1 MLQGAWTLAS
11 LAKIL
16 IIQKSKRTK
25 CYSPHP
31 YIKTHHG
38 PCRVIQ
44 NCFSIK
50 RKTTTTTTTTN
61 TQNREKWPSRVGIHT
76 PFPLCV
82 YGLNAET
89 TWYLCLRAILD
100 LSICHYHLP
109 IFLPT
114 DIDECATNTHSCD
127 ANAYCNN
134 TIGSFNCTC
143 NPGYNGTGTYCNGK
157 YYLYWLLKED

>member
-44 NCFSIK
+44 NCLK
-50 RKTTTTTTTTN
+50 DETN
-61 TQNREKWPSRVGIHT
+61 KQTNEQTKQGKMTITSWNPY
-76 PFPLCV
+76 PFPLV
-82 YGLNAET
+82 
-89 TWYLCLRAILD
+89 
-100 LSICHYHLP
+100 HLW
-109 IFLPT
+109 IK
-114 DIDECATNTHSCD
+114 C
-127 ANAYCNN
+127 
-134 TIGSFNCTC
+134 
-143 NPGYNGTGTYCNGK
+143 
-157 YYLYWLLKED
+157 

>member
-16 IIQKSKRTK
+16 IIQKSKRIK

-44 NCFSIK
+44 NCLK
-50 RKTTTTTTTTN
+50 D
-61 TQNREKWPSRVGIHT
+61 EKNKQTKQGKMTITSWNPY
-76 PFPLCV
+76 PFPLVHLWIKCWKD
-82 YGLNAET
+82 L
-89 TWYLCLRAILD
+89 WYLCLRAFLD
-100 LSICHYHLP
+100 LSTCHYHLP
-109 IFLPT
+109 IFLSI
-114 DIDECATNTHSCD
+114 DVDECATNTHSCD

-143 NPGYNGTGTYCNGK
+143 NPGYNGTGTYCNG
-157 YYLYWLLKED
+157 